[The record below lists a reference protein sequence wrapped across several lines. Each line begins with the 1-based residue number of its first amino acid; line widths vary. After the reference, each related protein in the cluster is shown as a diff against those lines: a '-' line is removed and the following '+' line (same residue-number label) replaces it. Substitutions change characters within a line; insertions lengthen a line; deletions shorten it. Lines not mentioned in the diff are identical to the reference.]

1 MLLKEEKEI
10 IAYIGASKRV
20 NEALRYGEKELISEI
35 DLGIIGSMFS
45 SLTSGKIDAFKEYF
59 IDAIFD
65 YLGFTSDN
73 ILGMF
78 LIEFIKEFIENVILE
93 NPTRI
98 MSYFDDEKGCEILAD
113 DMVLVM
119 GKAGGDIF
127 LDVFVDYIKS
137 EKFVSGLQNDL
148 ASGSYFTA
156 AIGSVTAGIVNAISD
171 SIILGSI
178 SKTLKEVF
186 QNEILEELQPFIRE
200 TICNMPPL
208 SEVFGSLLGFG
219 GKAEAGV

>member
-1 MLLKEEKEI
+1 MLLKEERQI
-10 IAYIGASKRV
+10 IEFVNASKRV
-20 NEALRYGEKELISEI
+20 NEAIRYGEKDLINEI

-59 IDAIFD
+59 IDAIFE
-65 YLGFTSDN
+65 YLGFTSEN

-78 LIEFIKEFIENVILE
+78 LIEFIKEFIENVLLE
-93 NPTRI
+93 NPTRV
-98 MSYFDDEKGCEILAD
+98 MSYFDEEEGCEILAD

-127 LDVFVDYIKS
+127 LDVFVKYIKS
-137 EKFVSGLQNDL
+137 EKFISGLQNDL
-148 ASGSYFTA
+148 ASGSYFTT

-186 QNEILEELQPFIRE
+186 QNEILEELQPFVRE
-200 TICNMPPL
+200 AICSMPPL
-208 SEVFGSLLGFG
+208 SEIFGSMLGFG
-219 GKAEAGV
+219 ESSASEA

>member
-1 MLLKEEKEI
+1 MLLKEERQI
-10 IAYIGASKRV
+10 IEFIGASKRV
-20 NEALRYGEKELISEI
+20 NEAIRYGEKELISEI

-78 LIEFIKEFIENVILE
+78 MIEFIKEFIENILLE
-93 NPTRI
+93 NPTRV
-98 MSYFDDEKGCEILAD
+98 MSYFDDDEGCEMLAD

-127 LDVFVDYIKS
+127 LDVFVKYIKS
-137 EKFVSGLQNDL
+137 PEFVNGLQNDL

-156 AIGSVTAGIVNAISD
+156 SIGSMTAGIVNAISD

-186 QNEILEELQPFIRE
+186 QNEILQEIQPFMRE
-200 TICNMPPL
+200 AICSMPPL
-208 SEVFGSLLGFG
+208 SEVFGSLIGFG
-219 GKAEAGV
+219 GEAATEV

>member
-1 MLLKEEKEI
+1 MLLKEEREI
-10 IAYIGASKRV
+10 LEFIGASRRI
-20 NEALRYGEKELISEI
+20 NESVKSGNEHLINEI

-45 SLTSGKIDAFKEYF
+45 SLTSGKIDAFKEY
-59 IDAIFD
+59 IINAIFD

-78 LIEFIKEFIENVILE
+78 LIEFIKEFIENVLFE

-98 MSYFDDEKGCEILAD
+98 MSYFDEEKGCEILSD

-127 LDVFVDYIKS
+127 IDVFIDYIQS
-137 EKFVSGLQNDL
+137 ESFVQGLEGDM
-148 ASGSYFTA
+148 ASGSFFTA
-156 AIGSVTAGIVNAISD
+156 SIGSITAGIVNAISD
-171 SIILGSI
+171 SLIMGSI

-186 QNEILEELQPFIRE
+186 QNEVLEELQPYVRE
-200 TICNMPPL
+200 AICNMPPL
-208 SEVFGSLLGFG
+208 SELIGSIIGEPTV
-219 GKAEAGV
+219 A

>member
-1 MLLKEEKEI
+1 MLLKEEREI
-10 IAYIGASKRV
+10 LEFIGASRRINESVKRG
-20 NEALRYGEKELISEI
+20 NDHLINEI

-45 SLTSGKIDAFKEYF
+45 SLTSGKIDALKEY
-59 IDAIFD
+59 IINAIFD

-78 LIEFIKEFIENVILE
+78 LIEFIKEFIENVLFE

-98 MSYFDDEKGCEILAD
+98 MSYFDEEKGCEILSD

-127 LDVFVDYIKS
+127 IDVFVDYIQS
-137 EKFVSGLQNDL
+137 ESFVQGLEGDL
-148 ASGSYFTA
+148 ASGSFFTA
-156 AIGSVTAGIVNAISD
+156 SIGSITAGIVNAISD
-171 SIILGSI
+171 SLIMGSI

-186 QNEILEELQPFIRE
+186 QNEVLEELQPYVRE
-200 TICNMPPL
+200 AICNMPPL
-208 SEVFGSLLGFG
+208 SELIGNIIGEPTAV
-219 GKAEAGV
+219 

>member
-1 MLLKEEKEI
+1 MLLKEEKQI
-10 IAYIGASKRV
+10 IEFIGASRRV
-20 NEALRYGEKELISEI
+20 NEAIRYGEKELINEI

-59 IDAIFD
+59 IDAIFN

-78 LIEFIKEFIENVILE
+78 MIEFIKEFIENVLLE

-98 MSYFDDEKGCEILAD
+98 MSYFDDNNGCEILAD

-127 LDVFVDYIKS
+127 LDVFVKYIKS
-137 EKFVSGLQNDL
+137 PEFVNGLQNDL

-156 AIGSVTAGIVNAISD
+156 SIGSMTAGIVNAISD

-178 SKTLKEVF
+178 SKTLKEIF
-186 QNEILEELQPFIRE
+186 QNEILQEIQPFMRE
-200 TICNMPPL
+200 TICSMPPL
-208 SEVFGSLLGFG
+208 SDVFGSLIGSG
-219 GKAEAGV
+219 GEAATEV

>member
-1 MLLKEEKEI
+1 MLLKEEKQI
-10 IAYIGASKRV
+10 IEFIGASRRV
-20 NEALRYGEKELISEI
+20 NEAIRYGEKELINEI

-59 IDAIFD
+59 IDAIFN

-78 LIEFIKEFIENVILE
+78 MIEFIKEFIENVLLE

-98 MSYFDDEKGCEILAD
+98 MSYFDDNNGCEILAD

-127 LDVFVDYIKS
+127 LDVFVKYIKS
-137 EKFVSGLQNDL
+137 PEFVNGLQNDL

-156 AIGSVTAGIVNAISD
+156 SIGSMTAGIVNAISD

-186 QNEILEELQPFIRE
+186 QNEILQEIQPFIRE
-200 TICNMPPL
+200 TICSMPPL
-208 SEVFGSLLGFG
+208 SEVFGNLIGFG
-219 GKAEAGV
+219 GEEVAEV

>member
-1 MLLKEEKEI
+1 MLLKEEQQI
-10 IAYIGASKRV
+10 IEFIGASKRV
-20 NEALRYGEKELISEI
+20 NEAIRYGEKELISEI

-59 IDAIFD
+59 IDAVFD

-78 LIEFIKEFIENVILE
+78 MIEFIKEFIENVLLE
-93 NPTRI
+93 NPTRV
-98 MSYFDDEKGCEILAD
+98 MSYFDDDNGCEMLAD

-127 LDVFVDYIKS
+127 LDVFVKYIKS
-137 EKFVSGLQNDL
+137 PEFVNGLQNDL

-156 AIGSVTAGIVNAISD
+156 SIGSITAGIVNAISD

-186 QNEILEELQPFIRE
+186 QEEILQEIQPFMRE
-200 TICNMPPL
+200 AICSMPPL
-208 SEVFGSLLGFG
+208 SEVFGSLIGFG
-219 GKAEAGV
+219 GEAATEV